1 MKIKDLLKIIVPVC
15 IFVIVIFIIF
25 FSQGKGKFESYGS
38 EIMNDNPI
46 IYNDKLVLLTFSA
59 NHEFSFNSNIIYSRD
74 LFLQEFKPYD
84 KIKLPFSATNRSAL
98 KISDDEI
105 VVLAEM
111 SDRPVI
117 YKYNFKTKEAFL
129 ENLPPEVE
137 FQAFKYF
144 VDVKSNNEIMYIA
157 KDAERM
163 YIFDKNELTLKK
175 TIPFDEKIYVQS
187 APVRLNNGNIAIL
200 AKNGASLSNS
210 KLNIVLYNPNSDEIE
225 VKNISDNKIFSA
237 ELFSTDVKGNEIAI
251 VYKSDNK
258 IKMLSCDINGQNC
271 SDKLIR
277 DYKRKEYSGYS
288 VNLLE
293 KNKLIFI
300 GGEYQY
306 ENDEDDDKRTALK
319 TAWIYNIETGK
330 ITNIKRKMP
339 SERVGHNTMN
349 LDDKTII
356 IFQGRNN
363 SRWLTDF
370 YIFKYE

>member
-38 EIMNDNPI
+38 EIMNDNLF
-46 IYNDKLVLLTFSA
+46 IYNDKLILLTFSA

-175 TIPFDEKIYVQS
+175 TIPFNEKIYVLS

-200 AKNGASLSNS
+200 AKNGASLSKL
-210 KLNIVLYNPNSDEIE
+210 KLNIVLYNPNSGEIE

-237 ELFSTDVKGNEIAI
+237 ELFSTDVKGDEIAI

-271 SDKLIR
+271 SDNLIR

-306 ENDEDDDKRTALK
+306 ENNEDDDKRSALK

-339 SERVGHNTMN
+339 SKRVDHNTMN